1 MVVEHAHG
9 LRQRRGPNA
18 KSSLHKAHLA
28 PDAGLQAPGASLSF
42 AQGSH
47 DFESL
52 DRGIGRGDR
61 FETAHRLDQYLELSV
76 IGLDHVIEIL
86 HLPVGR
92 LPVQL
97 SFALQFG
104 DRCTIARR
112 FVGIERGRL
121 FPVLQASQGLAQEP
135 LRCLGAAGRR
145 QVEIDRVA
153 PLVDCPVQVGPL
165 APHLDVGFIQA
176 PARIKATPP
185 EPAQP
190 LLHLRGV
197 ALDPAIDRRMVDR
210 NAAFRQHFL
219 KVAIAD
225 RIATIPAHRPQDHIT
240 LEMAPLEI
248 RHRSV
253 RPISAKHAQ
262 ASRFLQ
268 QSLIADTFSSLVW
281 KVSLPDGTP
290 AIVKGLKPI
299 EDIADELRGA
309 DYLVW
314 RNGRGAVRLLGRENN
329 LMLLEYAG
337 ERMLSHIVAEHGD
350 YQATEIAA
358 ELMAKLYAASEEPL
372 PSALLP
378 IRDRFAALFQRA
390 RDDQNAG
397 CQTDY
402 VHAAIIADQMMSN
415 ASELR
420 GLHGDLHHE
429 NIMFSSRGWLVIDP
443 VGLVGEVGFGAANMF
458 YDPADRDDLCL
469 DPRRIAQMA
478 DAFSRALD
486 VDPRRLLDQAYAYGC
501 LSAAWNADGEEE
513 QRDLAIAAAIKQV
526 RQTSY

>member
-1 MVVEHAHG
+1 MFM
-9 LRQRRGPNA
+9 P
-18 KSSLHKAHLA
+18 
-28 PDAGLQAPGASLSF
+28 
-42 AQGSH
+42 
-47 DFESL
+47 
-52 DRGIGRGDR
+52 
-61 FETAHRLDQYLELSV
+61 
-76 IGLDHVIEIL
+76 
-86 HLPVGR
+86 PV
-92 LPVQL
+92 
-97 SFALQFG
+97 F
-104 DRCTIARR
+104 
-112 FVGIERGRL
+112 
-121 FPVLQASQGLAQEP
+121 
-135 LRCLGAAGRR
+135 
-145 QVEIDRVA
+145 
-153 PLVDCPVQVGPL
+153 
-165 APHLDVGFIQA
+165 
-176 PARIKATPP
+176 
-185 EPAQP
+185 
-190 LLHLRGV
+190 
-197 ALDPAIDRRMVDR
+197 
-210 NAAFRQHFL
+210 
-219 KVAIAD
+219 
-225 RIATIPAHRPQDHIT
+225 PAHWHVSQP
-240 LEMAPLEI
+240 
-248 RHRSV
+248 V
-253 RPISAKHAQ
+253 
-262 ASRFLQ
+262 
-268 QSLIADTFSSLVW
+268 LIADTFSSLVW

-429 NIMFSSRGWLVIDP
+429 NIMFSSRGWL
-443 VGLVGEVGFGAANMF
+443 
-458 YDPADRDDLCL
+458 
-469 DPRRIAQMA
+469 

>member
-1 MVVEHAHG
+1 MFM
-9 LRQRRGPNA
+9 P
-18 KSSLHKAHLA
+18 
-28 PDAGLQAPGASLSF
+28 
-42 AQGSH
+42 
-47 DFESL
+47 
-52 DRGIGRGDR
+52 
-61 FETAHRLDQYLELSV
+61 
-76 IGLDHVIEIL
+76 
-86 HLPVGR
+86 PV
-92 LPVQL
+92 
-97 SFALQFG
+97 F
-104 DRCTIARR
+104 
-112 FVGIERGRL
+112 
-121 FPVLQASQGLAQEP
+121 
-135 LRCLGAAGRR
+135 
-145 QVEIDRVA
+145 
-153 PLVDCPVQVGPL
+153 
-165 APHLDVGFIQA
+165 
-176 PARIKATPP
+176 
-185 EPAQP
+185 
-190 LLHLRGV
+190 
-197 ALDPAIDRRMVDR
+197 
-210 NAAFRQHFL
+210 
-219 KVAIAD
+219 
-225 RIATIPAHRPQDHIT
+225 PAHWHVSQP
-240 LEMAPLEI
+240 
-248 RHRSV
+248 V
-253 RPISAKHAQ
+253 
-262 ASRFLQ
+262 
-268 QSLIADTFSSLVW
+268 LIADTFSSLVW

-513 QRDLAIAAAIKQV
+513 QRDRAPMDGLHHRPEWPQAAGLPAACRVRQRRGRRAPVRGPEPLNFWATSDLVDLVKQRIEITDGKLKAAFVINRAIKGTKIGAEIRKALEEYDLPVLESVIFQRV
-526 RQTSY
+526 SYPSSASMGKTVTELEPSSDGAKEIISLTNEILTFLEN